1 MVLHTYSLKSYVVNL
16 QCKWVLANQSSGR
29 CFSHVKIKKKQKQ
42 KQTKNDTSNQNG
54 VRLFFTRERNDAF
67 VKKPQRCVS
76 FAPKF
81 PPFIGACGLQRFCFE
96 VTTSQIF
103 KEKRFSPRFLLL
115 GNWGASRKL
124 EWIVSYISLSMNSGK
139 GKKQNET

>member
-1 MVLHTYSLKSYVVNL
+1 MVLHTYSLKSYVVDL

-42 KQTKNDTSNQNG
+42 KQTKNDTSNQNR

-67 VKKPQRCVS
+67 DKKPQRCVS

-81 PPFIGACGLQRFCFE
+81 PPFIGACGLQRLCFE